1 MFVYDTVSIN
11 HVRNAVLVSRTY
23 HSMVLYRNSGVCT
36 RTCCYVRTR
45 TATRVGCVVDVKHAM
60 MVRAEQA
67 ARGARMQHAAGTNTS
82 PVPPHTLTLP
92 AHSPALCLTSS
103 CCDENVAVLGHKL
116 C

>member
-11 HVRNAVLVSRTY
+11 HVLDAVLVIRTISVQRRVY
-23 HSMVLYRNSGVCT
+23 SYLLV
-36 RTCCYVRTR
+36 YVRTR
-45 TATRVGCVVDVKHAM
+45 TATSVGCVVDVKHAM